1 MMERGCVMVET
12 RRERSLSV
20 RVGRGAQIIE
30 TVVVLEKEKFVK
42 KATLNKRFSSHLLL
56 LLWRTLMCRRM
67 MERRWEVRRLKVSR
81 LMHARPMT
89 CINKKLTNETN
100 FHLSLQPTVL
110 TRWQSTG
117 PPATAGWVPGVR
129 WTSTRQPDAA
139 AVTRQTLLWKRKLF
153 ENFLMNPRQKFFQVF
168 KLNVM
173 SLPEPQSLTPCQ
185 RMLKPFHGLFNQK
198 FTLEQ
203 LLDFRN

>member
-1 MMERGCVMVET
+1 MVET

-42 KATLNKRFSSHLLL
+42 KATLNERFSSHLLL

-89 CINKKLTNETN
+89 CINKKLTNQIKISSIAATN
-100 FHLSLQPTVL
+100 RVDSMTIHWTARHCRLSARCT
-110 TRWQSTG
+110 
-117 PPATAGWVPGVR
+117 
-129 WTSTRQPDAA
+129 
-139 AVTRQTLLWKRKLF
+139 
-153 ENFLMNPRQKFFQVF
+153 
-168 KLNVM
+168 
-173 SLPEPQSLTPCQ
+173 
-185 RMLKPFHGLFNQK
+185 
-198 FTLEQ
+198 
-203 LLDFRN
+203 LDFHSTARCRRRDSSDAPLEKKAF